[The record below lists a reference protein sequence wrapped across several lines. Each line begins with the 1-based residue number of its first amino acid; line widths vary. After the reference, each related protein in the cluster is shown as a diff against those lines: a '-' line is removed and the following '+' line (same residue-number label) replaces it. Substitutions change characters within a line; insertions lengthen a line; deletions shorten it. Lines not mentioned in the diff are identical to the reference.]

1 MARNDHRPVI
11 FPLSNPT
18 ERSEATPADI
28 DAWTEGRAVIG
39 TGSPFPPIERDG
51 KMFRVDQT
59 NNAYVYPG
67 IGLGAIAVKAKRI
80 SDAMFLAAARAIA
93 ELSPAKR
100 DPQANLLPPLVE
112 IRGVTFHV
120 AQAVA
125 RQALA
130 EGLADA
136 MSDDAVAAAIKGVMW
151 EPVYATYHR
160 RRA

>member
-1 MARNDHRPVI
+1 
-11 FPLSNPT
+11 
-18 ERSEATPADI
+18 
-28 DAWTEGRAVIG
+28 
-39 TGSPFPPIERDG
+39 
-51 KMFRVDQT
+51 
-59 NNAYVYPG
+59 
-67 IGLGAIAVKAKRI
+67 
-80 SDAMFLAAARAIA
+80 MFLAAARAIA

-112 IRGVTFHV
+112 IRGVTLHV
-120 AQAVA
+120 ALAVA

-130 EGLADA
+130 EGLADT